1 MKKKIGIVG
10 STGSIGTQ
18 ALDVINLHRDKFEIV
33 FLSCNSNVD
42 LMVEQGKQFSAK
54 YIVSAGKK
62 FDAEYF
68 GIKVLYGYES
78 VIKLIEN
85 EDIDLVLIATT
96 GFSGVLPTYVAAK
109 RGVEIA
115 LANKESIVA
124 AGSLITEAVKR
135 TRSTLIPVDSEHSA
149 VFQCLMGQ
157 NRDKIEKVIL
167 TASGGPFRNRPFD
180 SFDHISKTEALKHP
194 NWSMGAKITIDSAT
208 MMNKGLELI
217 EAKYLFDLHP
227 SKLDVVIHP
236 QSIIHSMVSFVDGS
250 FLAQLGYPDMRT
262 PISFSLMY
270 PERLVSG
277 VKPIDFKTLSVL
289 TFQEVDFRKY
299 RCLELAINVLN
310 QGDNSLMIAMN
321 AANEVAVEYF
331 LKDNLSFQQIY
342 DVIEGT
348 VEKYSSKNITDIDE
362 IFELDI
368 LSRETAKQVV
378 KKLKRG

>member
-227 SKLDVVIHP
+227 SKLDVIIHP

-310 QGDNSLMIAMN
+310 QGNNSLMIAMN

>member
-310 QGDNSLMIAMN
+310 QGNNSLMIAMN

>member
-1 MKKKIGIVG
+1 MKKIGIIG

-18 ALDVINLHRDKFEIV
+18 TLEVINLHRDKFDII
-33 FLSCNSNVD
+33 FLSCNSNVE
-42 LMVEQGKQFSAK
+42 LMKEQGERFSAK

-62 FDAEYF
+62 FDN
-68 GIKVLYGYES
+68 GSCRSKVLYGYES
-78 VIKLIEN
+78 IVKLIEN

-96 GFSGVLPTYVAAK
+96 GFSGVLPTYTAAK
-109 RGVEIA
+109 KGIEIA

-124 AGSLITEAVKR
+124 AGPLITETVKKYG
-135 TRSTLIPVDSEHSA
+135 STLIPVDSEHSA

-157 NRDKIEKVIL
+157 SKDKIEKVIL

-180 SFDHISKTEALKHP
+180 SFEHISKAEALKHP
-194 NWSMGAKITIDSAT
+194 NWNMGAKITVDSAT

-217 EAKYLFDLHP
+217 EAKYLFELDS

-236 QSIIHSMVSFVDGS
+236 QSIIHSIVSFVDGS

-270 PERLVSG
+270 PERIFSG
-277 VKPIDFKTLSVL
+277 VNQLDFKTLPPI

-299 RCLELAINVLN
+299 RCLELAIDVLN
-310 QGDNSLMIAMN
+310 SGSNSLMIAMN
-321 AANEVAVEYF
+321 AANEIAVEYF
-331 LKDNLSFQQIY
+331 LKDDLSFHQIY
-342 DVIEGT
+342 DVIAAT
-348 VEKYSSKNITDIDE
+348 VEQYNAKNIIDIDE